1 MISLCNLHLTDYCII
16 LFQIIM
22 TLFFQKLL
30 KLQENGDNGQEL
42 NLLKKILW
50 NLIIDSNNQNQT
62 IDSKLNINR
71 NNLRRLLHQSTF
83 SKVWKKCSNLLPWFE
98 NLPVAKYLLAH
109 KISYIFYEKNSNLLY
124 ISNCIEVYN
133 YKIQIV

>member
-62 IDSKLNINR
+62 IDSKLSINK
-71 NNLRRLLHQSTF
+71 NNLRWFLHQSTF
-83 SKVWKKCSNLLPWFE
+83 SKMRKQCSNLLPWFK

-109 KISYIFYEKNSNLLY
+109 KISYIFLRKKFY
-124 ISNCIEVYN
+124 YN
-133 YKIQIV
+133 QIILKFIIIKFN